1 MLRENRLRCRVIA
14 LMTALSLLTMIAV
27 PYLRVLPGAALTNG
41 NLNDGVPY
49 MVDEALTS
57 VPPGAADLTGRIKSL
72 SVKVGDNPAQT
83 GTAGGSITVDGGNG
97 NSAGLTIA
105 MTYEFPNQE
114 ALAEVLASGYSYYQ
128 MDQSIQPNNG
138 YFGDQMRV
146 IDATWNT
153 TKAAGYYSISGDGL
167 IVIHYTEEYLAY
179 LANSKG
185 MVGTLT
191 FKGNVAR
198 NQDEGGDRTFRFG
211 TTDVTVEFE
220 DAKPS
225 VTKKGAPDGSGA
237 DRAINWS
244 ITIRNPGKYAD
255 LSDYVLTDILDG
267 DTINWN
273 TANPTFNPP
282 DAVTVGSDGMSLNF
296 KRYDSLEARP
306 ETIVINYRQTSG
318 VEVGGEYQNTASLQK
333 GAEEPIT
340 DFDIVSIENGL
351 NIEKSGV
358 PDYELKDSK
367 EGKVRWTVT
376 VTHKSGDSL
385 RNVAVAER
393 DAVFNTAFADL
404 QVIDRTTGNV
414 ISPDKYTVSADG
426 KTLTFADDSTLPSSA
441 DIVYTA
447 QETEYDP
454 NGAAGSSQGLA
465 NHVEASRGDI
475 TDTAERDG
483 YVSYH
488 HALGFEKTL
497 NGPNQE
503 LGTLEWQFTLRSN
516 DNFGSG
522 DPNSRLSINGYTITD
537 PIFEDMTEA
546 EINEKIGF
554 NIYNYTNQTQSK
566 KGDQYTTGAGKVTLT
581 KTSADTIKISFDP
594 SAYPDTVINM
604 IKLYYAMNIRD
615 NLSEADW
622 TRYQNGETVRISNT
636 ATAKDRDGH
645 QGKEGTDGKD
655 IHLRVEA
662 SKNYI
667 GANDPNNYSFGNE
680 DTADRELYWS
690 VNLTKDAGFTS
701 TDRYE
706 DQLKSSNPAAGHYI
720 TPAQRAG
727 FSLIG
732 ASASAAEKTPLPAN
746 CYTIT
751 FVDASGAPVGADENA
766 AGFVI
771 TFTEGIDAL
780 TPPYHYIQLSYHS
793 TAETS
798 KVPVGENASFSNEYN
813 FGNQPNSTPGMT
825 YTRDNAAD
833 VKPLTLTLTKNW
845 NDGNNAFGNRPSTI
859 TVKVMRAK
867 AGADGSL
874 PAEPEWEL
882 VETQVLGADSTN
894 ASSHYT
900 LGTNY
905 PQWEYD
911 EDTDTLSQYYYK
923 VEEVLTDSGYELT
936 DVSDPQKAALSKE
949 PSAALNMSMTNKSTM
964 SFVKQAIDADG
975 AVTDQLSASAV
986 PIETVSI
993 DGTPT
998 KCFMFQWKVILN
1010 KDNKNQETYT
1020 DTLPDGAVYVGHDN
1034 SLPAAYHMRAYWN
1047 PNYYVDIAQ
1056 QAVVNPGWKLVDA
1069 ASSGSTVTFDVYDD
1083 IKWITYCTAV
1093 PISALEDALDDDGKL
1108 VNTLTRGDK
1117 SSSASVEVNGSAPE
1131 DTTDHLTKAFNKGV
1145 AGGYLNY
1152 TVDVNPTGKKLSNDG
1167 TIDITDILAYA
1178 GGQRSKNDQNPIPLE
1193 ALDIMLNS
1201 IKVYPLV
1208 DGEADTSNP
1217 LEPSEFSYTVRYND
1231 RDSSELEFSAPQ
1243 NGKNDGNSV
1252 RYWEIKNWKPG
1263 QEVTLTIPK
1272 NPQYTSGNPQLRI
1285 FGYNGEYSSSNL
1297 VSGKSF
1303 ETSVPNPDANGTIT
1317 AVFTVPEDTEHLVL
1331 TAASEQRY
1339 ADDRLNGY
1347 NVALDGV
1354 IGYGSGIGVEYVGD
1368 FGEYRIWEITGWQT
1382 NGQFS
1387 VTAHENPAFSALTTD
1402 TVGSVALLMFNADE
1416 PNGNNLYW
1424 PAPVSSQWEH
1434 NFRDTKTWAVTSV
1447 NEGIKHIWVASEYQN
1462 NKQYLVDTYFADENM
1477 SGVSQGPLSPA
1488 VLEISVPDQQPLR
1501 IEYNYIVT
1509 GWEEGNILKFS
1520 NAASFYEDNGEGNWN
1535 TSDNEMSTDSSAT
1548 AETLRYPTIYKTDV
1562 GNYAINDLQAEFLVA
1577 KYTDGQWVYA
1587 NNITATA
1594 GAQIPYRTLEFPEA
1608 PYTGFTEAPGSE
1620 TYPENGESRFAV
1632 LRLDKT
1638 DQGNHEDIHYFD
1650 LEEGVLYK
1658 FVEIRSPS
1666 EYRQPD
1672 WTKGYADNQEFVFY
1686 YNYAGFSG
1694 TLPAEAADKVRTIL
1708 RYGTI
1713 NVPNSQ
1719 TITLKAEKS
1728 FSGSGEL
1735 PESSTVQFE
1744 LYWSTSRNGS
1754 NQKRVTSE
1762 TLSVAK
1768 TFVPTRTIDYSNGN
1782 PVNTVSWEG
1791 LPSGYKGSPIY
1802 YFVRELSYTENGVT
1816 YFYDE
1821 ASGRYLDADGTEGRF
1836 RPVYT
1841 GNGTGTDRAVIEV
1854 NNSEGI
1860 QIRKLWVDQEGNPV
1874 TPAKEV
1880 DSAGDME
1887 VGFIVY
1893 GIKADGTKVRLLL
1906 DTEKLTSAMNY
1917 EYTLPQE
1924 NIQGSDGAVYALSD
1938 FSNFEVEENLT
1949 DEQEASMLGRFLPPK
1964 TTRKISNGTG
1974 VLEIINTDIS
1984 APVTDAAAQKI
1995 WKDGNR
2001 DHSEDVLLVELVQST
2016 NPRLTSAEL
2025 QSYVEGG
2032 AVGGI
2037 YAGNKMKSTADAK
2050 LILKGG
2056 SGTVTFGSGITA
2068 VTGANDA
2075 VSVSFEGSTLTYSG
2089 TDAGSAELSV
2099 TLESGETETLTVT
2112 AIENQQELSADNHWK
2127 CSWTD
2132 LPYSDGENIYYYYVI
2147 ERSVPDDYTVS
2158 YQRTA
2163 TADTQT
2169 THIINS
2175 LPTRQTVQK
2184 LWYADGEEM
2193 RMDDATLSALPD
2205 AITVNVYQKLK
2216 TETVGGEDGEEPVTV
2231 TTPTDISMPGA
2242 YADPASQFSG
2252 VLIKTVQLL
2261 KSEGYQIT
2269 FDDLPEKNTD
2279 GIEYVYFFKEE
2290 GTHVLDSSGEFY
2302 TLSESAYQ
2310 YIDSLTY
2317 EHNGL
2322 TASEIGTVTIRNSIK
2337 TTDLGIVKV
2346 WDDEK
2351 DHSGDSITVR
2361 IHRETVA
2368 DSEAAMANPLTL
2380 ELSEAAGST
2389 VYVPIGKQEYTI
2401 TANKPV
2407 KVNVSGDCLDDP
2419 IAQNGQKVWKFP
2431 LKGSAQEGD
2440 EATLTFTDNNET
2452 VTVHLK
2458 IVNDPMLT
2466 LSAAGTT
2473 AMTADP
2479 ADPTLTPE
2487 WSMQY
2492 TPPGGSVQTVSA
2504 NDPNVSFTS
2513 SNPNAATVDENGVL
2527 TVVNGGKTTITASY
2541 SDGGETATSEGVE
2554 LTISLPDFTVSNAE
2568 VTIGGDPVKITV
2580 TPSYGTFTYE
2590 SADTGIAE
2598 VDENGNVT
2606 GVGAGST
2613 TVTVTRTDGS
2623 GNPAGSKT
2631 VNVQVGN
2638 PNVLELTNF
2647 QSGTAYDISSFFY
2660 ANDAGSRVPSQIVI
2674 TFAGSETE
2682 SHNGQVILSGGFKV
2696 GGWSDNGAFQH
2707 SNVQGNFNTY
2717 TLDVNNW
2724 SQITQMNNATF
2735 TMNIWSGSS
2744 SVTSLTFIY
2753 PGDANPSSGTQ
2764 SAPASRSL
2772 MSRFTSRTFRLS
2784 AAMDYTAL
2792 PLSAGT
2798 GEEDTAKSGSTAV
2811 SADFNTEDC
2820 MEVTITSADGWQQ
2833 LVSGLPVYK
2842 AAADGTL
2849 HTYYY
2854 WAEEIEINGQPVA
2867 GYTVSYSFTDGDTA
2881 TSYSI
2886 NAANPGED
2894 PHVTIRNT
2902 PKESPTVE
2910 LPESGGTGTRPA
2922 YEIGGILL
2930 LVSVIGYLTYKRRR
2944 WCRE

>member
-14 LMTALSLLTMIAV
+14 LMTALSLLAMIAV

-41 NLNDGVPY
+41 NLNDGIPY
-49 MVDEALTS
+49 MVGEALTS
-57 VPPGAADLTGRIKSL
+57 APPGSADLTGRIKSL

-128 MDQSIQPNNG
+128 MDQSVQPNNV
-138 YFGDQMRV
+138 YYGDQMRV
-146 IDATWNT
+146 TDATWST
-153 TKAAGYYSISGDGL
+153 TKAAGYYSISREGL
-167 IVIHYTEEYLAY
+167 IVIHYTEDYLAY

-198 NQDEGGDRTFRFG
+198 NQNEGGDRTFRFG

-225 VTKKGAPDGSGA
+225 VTKKGTVDQSGGGL
-237 DRAINWS
+237 AINWS

-296 KRYDSLEARP
+296 KHYDSLEARP

-340 DFDIVSIENGL
+340 SFDIVPIENAL
-351 NIEKSGV
+351 DIEKSGV

-376 VTHKSGDSL
+376 VKHKSGDSL
-385 RNVAVAER
+385 RNVVVAER

-404 QVIDRTTGNV
+404 QVIDRKTGNV

-447 QETEYDP
+447 QETEYNP
-454 NGAAGSSQGLA
+454 NGAAGSSQGLE
-465 NHVEASRGDI
+465 NHVEASRDDI
-475 TDTAERDG
+475 TDTAKKDG
-483 YVSYH
+483 YVLYR

-516 DNFGSG
+516 DNSGSG

-566 KGDQYTTGAGKVTLT
+566 MGDQHTTGAGKVTLT
-581 KTSADTIKISFDP
+581 KTSADTIKINFDP

-604 IKLYYAMNIRD
+604 IKLYYAMDIRD

-622 TRYQNGETVRISNT
+622 NRYQKGETVRISNT

-667 GANDPNNYSFGNE
+667 GANDPNNYSFGLE

-701 TDRYE
+701 ADVYE

-732 ASASAAEKTPLPAN
+732 ASASAAEKTPLPAD

-798 KVPVGENASFSNEYN
+798 KVPKGENASFSNEYD

-825 YTRDNAAD
+825 YTRDNPAD

-923 VEEVLTDSGYELT
+923 VEEVLADSSYELT

-964 SFVKQAIDADG
+964 SFVKQAIDANG

-1020 DTLPDGAVYVGHDN
+1020 DTLPDGAVYVSHDN

-1047 PNYYVDIAQ
+1047 PNHYEDIVQ
-1056 QAVVNPGWKLVDA
+1056 QAAVNPYWKLVDA
-1069 ASSGSTVTFDVYDD
+1069 ASSGSTVTFDVYDN
-1083 IKWITYCTAV
+1083 IKWITYWTAV
-1093 PISALEDALDDDGKL
+1093 PISALEDALDEDGKL

-1117 SSSASVEVNGSAPE
+1117 SSSASVEVNGSAPD
-1131 DTTDHLTKAFNKGV
+1131 DTTDHITKAFNKGV

-1178 GGQRSKNDQNPIPLE
+1178 GGQKSKDNQTPIPLE
-1193 ALDIMLNS
+1193 DLDIMLNS

-1217 LEPSEFSYTVRYND
+1217 LDPSEFSYTIGYNVSHEPKYLSVTD
-1231 RDSSELEFSAPQ
+1231 LADSTYPSQWIITDWTPGEVLTVTLDQRDPNE
-1243 NGKNDGNSV
+1243 NGNIYLKAITAESNGNWTDWSHGITV
-1252 RYWEIKNWKPG
+1252 QFPNFTNG
-1263 QEVTLTIPK
+1263 QATASLTIPDDCTGIAVLDYHK
-1272 NPQYTSGNPQLRI
+1272 WYKQEQPTLAQGVAAAYTQA
-1285 FGYNGEYSSSNL
+1285 
-1297 VSGKSF
+1297 K
-1303 ETSVPNPDANGTIT
+1303 D
-1317 AVFTVPEDTEHLVL
+1317 
-1331 TAASEQRY
+1331 
-1339 ADDRLNGY
+1339 
-1347 NVALDGV
+1347 
-1354 IGYGSGIGVEYVGD
+1354 
-1368 FGEYRIWEITGWQT
+1368 
-1382 NGQFS
+1382 
-1387 VTAHENPAFSALTTD
+1387 
-1402 TVGSVALLMFNADE
+1402 
-1416 PNGNNLYW
+1416 
-1424 PAPVSSQWEH
+1424 
-1434 NFRDTKTWAVTSV
+1434 
-1447 NEGIKHIWVASEYQN
+1447 
-1462 NKQYLVDTYFADENM
+1462 
-1477 SGVSQGPLSPA
+1477 SPA

-1501 IEYNYIVT
+1501 IEYNYIVN

-1520 NAASFYEDNGEGNWN
+1520 NTASFYEDNGEGNWK
-1535 TSDNEMSTDSSAT
+1535 TSDNEMSTESSAT

-1587 NNITATA
+1587 NNITAKA

-1620 TYPENGESRFAV
+1620 SYPENGESRFAV

-1650 LEEGVLYK
+1650 LEGGVLYK
-1658 FVEIRSPS
+1658 FVEISSPS

-1672 WTKGYADNQEFVFY
+1672 WTKGYAENQEFVFY

-1735 PESSTVQFE
+1735 PESSTVQFA
-1744 LYWSTSRNGS
+1744 LYWSTSRSGS
-1754 NQKRVTSE
+1754 NQKLVTSE
-1762 TLSVAK
+1762 TLGVAN
-1768 TFVPTRTIDYSNGN
+1768 TFVPTRPINYIAGSPG
-1782 PVNTVSWEG
+1782 NTVSWEG

-1802 YFVRELSYTENGVT
+1802 YFVRELSYTADGVT
-1816 YFYDE
+1816 YNYDE
-1821 ASGRYLDADGTEGRF
+1821 ASGKYRDADGKEGRF

-1841 GNGTGTDRAVIEV
+1841 GNGTSTDRAVIEV

-1860 QIRKLWVDQEGNPV
+1860 QVRKLWVDQEGNKV

-1880 DSAGDME
+1880 NSAGDME

-1924 NIQGSDGAVYALSD
+1924 NIQGSDGDTYALSD

-1984 APVTDAAAQKI
+1984 APITDAAAQKI

-2016 NPRLTSAEL
+2016 NPRLTSEEL
-2025 QSYVEGG
+2025 RSYVEGG

-2056 SGTVTFGSGITA
+2056 SGTVTFDSGITA

-2099 TLESGETETLTVT
+2099 TLESGEAKTLTVT

-2163 TADTQT
+2163 AADTQT

-2175 LPTRQTVQK
+2175 LPTRLTVQK
-2184 LWYADGEEM
+2184 LWYADREEM

-2231 TTPTDISMPGA
+2231 TTPTEISMPGE

-2269 FDDLPEKNTD
+2269 FDDLPVKNAD

-2290 GTHVLDSSGEFY
+2290 GTHVLDDSGEFY
-2302 TLSESAYQ
+2302 TLSESAYH

-2322 TASEIGTVTIRNSIK
+2322 TAAEIGTVTIRNTIK
-2337 TTDLGIVKV
+2337 TAELSIVKV

-2407 KVNVSGDCLDDP
+2407 KVNVSGDCLEGDP
-2419 IAQNGQKVWKFP
+2419 IAQNERKVWKFP
-2431 LKGSAQEGD
+2431 LKVSAQVGD

-2458 IVNDPMLT
+2458 IVNDPLLE
-2466 LSAAGTT
+2466 LSAADT

-2492 TPPGGSVQTVSA
+2492 TPPGGSAQTVSA

-2554 LTISLPDFTVSNAE
+2554 LTISLPDFTVNGAE

-2631 VNVQVGN
+2631 ANVTVQKGTVEGTVKNRYDESKSYDFVYNPADNTITLTGYFAAWGSGHYPKFEEIETLCDLVPIQFEIKDYTGEVQWHFGQFGVNYSTAHTIQNDNNTLSFSQLLSGKIMLSNSGN
-2638 PNVLELTNF
+2638 QT
-2647 QSGTAYDISSFFY
+2647 
-2660 ANDAGSRVPSQIVI
+2660 IVI
-2674 TFAGSETE
+2674 TVKPDT
-2682 SHNGQVILSGGFKV
+2682 
-2696 GGWSDNGAFQH
+2696 
-2707 SNVQGNFNTY
+2707 
-2717 TLDVNNW
+2717 
-2724 SQITQMNNATF
+2724 
-2735 TMNIWSGSS
+2735 S
-2744 SVTSLTFIY
+2744 SVPNAF
-2753 PGDANPSSGTQ
+2753 N
-2764 SAPASRSL
+2764 APASRSL

-2798 GEEDTAKSGSTAV
+2798 GEDTAKSGSTAV

-2820 MEVTITSADGWQQ
+2820 MEVTITSADNWQQ
-2833 LVSGLPVYK
+2833 LFSGLPVYK

-2854 WAEEIEINGQPVA
+2854 WAEEIAINGQPVA

-2930 LVSVIGYLTYKRRR
+2930 LVSAIGYLTYKRRR

>member
-57 VPPGAADLTGRIKSL
+57 APPGAADLTGRIKAL

-83 GTAGGSITVDGGNG
+83 GTAGGSVTVDGGNG

-138 YFGDQMRV
+138 YFGDHMCV

-225 VTKKGAPDGSGA
+225 VTKSGTPDGSGA

-351 NIEKSGV
+351 EIEKSGV

-385 RNVAVAER
+385 RNVAVAEQ

-454 NGAAGSSQGLA
+454 NGEAGSSQGLE
-465 NHVEASRGDI
+465 NHVAASRDDI
-475 TDTAERDG
+475 TDTAETDG
-483 YVSYH
+483 YVSYQ

-516 DNFGSG
+516 DNYGNG
-522 DPNSRLSINGYTITD
+522 NPNSKLSVNGYTITD
-537 PIFEDMTEA
+537 PIFADMTEA

-554 NIYNYTNQTQSK
+554 IIYNYSNQTQSK

-604 IKLYYAMNIRD
+604 IKLYYAMDIRD

-622 TRYQNGETVRISNT
+622 NRYQNGETVRISNT

-667 GANDPNNYSFGNE
+667 GANDPNNYSFGSE
-680 DTADRELYWS
+680 DTDDRELYWS

-706 DQLKSSNPAAGHYI
+706 DRLKSSNPAAGHYI

-732 ASASAAEKTPLPAN
+732 ASTSAAEKTPLPAD

-798 KVPVGENASFSNEYN
+798 KVPIGENASFSNEYD
-813 FGNQPNSTPGMT
+813 FGNHPNSTPGMT
-825 YTRDNAAD
+825 YTRDNPAD

-882 VETQVLGADSTN
+882 VEKQVLGADSTN

-923 VEEVLTDSGYELT
+923 VEEVLADSGYELT
-936 DVSDPQKAALSKE
+936 DVSNPQKAALSKE

-1010 KDNKNQETYT
+1010 KDHKNLETYT

-1056 QAVVNPGWKLVDA
+1056 QAAVNPGWKLVDA

-1093 PISALEDALDDDGKL
+1093 PISALEDALDEDGKL

-1131 DTTDHLTKAFNKGV
+1131 DTTDHITKAFNKGV

-1152 TVDVNPTGKKLSNDG
+1152 TVDVNPTGKKLTNDG

-1178 GGQRSKNDQNPIPLE
+1178 GGQKSKNNQSPIPLE
-1193 ALDIMLNS
+1193 DLDIMLNS
-1201 IKVYPLV
+1201 IKIYPLV

-1217 LEPSEFSYTVRYND
+1217 LDPSEFSYTVRYHGQNG
-1231 RDSSELEFSAPQ
+1231 SEPELEVVDYS
-1243 NGKNDGNSV
+1243 G
-1252 RYWEIKNWKPG
+1252 
-1263 QEVTLTIPK
+1263 VTLT
-1272 NPQYTSGNPQLRI
+1272 NEMGTYNLQLDNTKKVNKVVI
-1285 FGYNGEYSSSNL
+1285 YL
-1297 VSGKSF
+1297 DK
-1303 ETSVPNPDANGTIT
+1303 DA
-1317 AVFTVPEDTEHLVL
+1317 
-1331 TAASEQRY
+1331 
-1339 ADDRLNGY
+1339 
-1347 NVALDGV
+1347 
-1354 IGYGSGIGVEYVGD
+1354 
-1368 FGEYRIWEITGWQT
+1368 ITGWYHQASAHWG
-1382 NGQFS
+1382 NGQNSYFQANGVEN
-1387 VTAHENPAFSALTTD
+1387 VTVNVNAVIDSLQIVKRQGDSIPITKFEVFYEDIYPR
-1402 TVGSVALLMFNADE
+1402 VA
-1416 PNGNNLYW
+1416 
-1424 PAPVSSQWEH
+1424 
-1434 NFRDTKTWAVTSV
+1434 T
-1447 NEGIKHIWVASEYQN
+1447 
-1462 NKQYLVDTYFADENM
+1462 
-1477 SGVSQGPLSPA
+1477 
-1488 VLEISVPDQQPLR
+1488 LEISVPDQQPLR

-1520 NAASFYEDNGEGNWN
+1520 NTASFYEDNGEGNWN

-1587 NNITATA
+1587 NNITTTA

-1638 DQGNHEDIHYFD
+1638 DQGNHEDIHNFD

-1658 FVEIRSPS
+1658 FVEISSPS

-1762 TLSVAK
+1762 TLSVAE
-1768 TFVPTRTIDYSNGN
+1768 TFVQTRTINYSNGN

-1816 YFYDE
+1816 YFYDA
-1821 ASGRYLDADGTEGRF
+1821 ASGKYLDADGAEGRF

-1874 TPAKEV
+1874 TPAKEA

-2056 SGTVTFGSGITA
+2056 SGTVTFSSGITA

-2099 TLESGETETLTVT
+2099 TLESGEAETLTVT

-2193 RMDDATLSALPD
+2193 RMDEATLSALPD

-2231 TTPTDISMPGA
+2231 TTPTDISMPGE

-2252 VLIKTVQLL
+2252 VLIKIVQLL

-2269 FDDLPEKNTD
+2269 FDDLPEKNAD

-2290 GTHVLDSSGEFY
+2290 GTHVLDNSGEFY
-2302 TLSESAYQ
+2302 TLSESAYH

-2337 TTDLGIVKV
+2337 TADLGIVKV

-2361 IHRETVA
+2361 IHRETIA

-2431 LKGSAQEGD
+2431 LAGSAQEGD

-2466 LSAAGTT
+2466 LSAAGT

-2487 WSMQY
+2487 WSMLY

-2554 LTISLPDFTVSNAE
+2554 LTVSLPDFTVSGAE

-2623 GNPAGSKT
+2623 GNPAGSQT
-2631 VNVQVGN
+2631 ANVQVGN
-2638 PNVLELTNF
+2638 PNVLELTDF
-2647 QSGTAYDISSFFY
+2647 VSGKWYDISSFFY
-2660 ANDAGSRVPSQIVI
+2660 ANETGSRIPKQITVDFDGGSGNAQVVLNG
-2674 TFAGSETE
+2674 TFTRTNWSV
-2682 SHNGQVILSGGFKV
+2682 N
-2696 GGWSDNGAFQH
+2696 SDNDFQYTGI
-2707 SNVQGNFNTY
+2707 SGNPVTFDVEQWNTY
-2717 TLDVNNW
+2717 TK
-2724 SQITQMNNATF
+2724 MENAKIKF
-2735 TMNIWSGSS
+2735 NYYSGAYP
-2744 SVTSLTFIY
+2744 TTLTFIY
-2753 PGDANPSSGTQ
+2753 DDTSSVTNAFN
-2764 SAPASRSL
+2764 APASRSL

-2798 GEEDTAKSGSTAV
+2798 GEDTAKSGSTAV
-2811 SADFNTEDC
+2811 SADFDTEDC
-2820 MEVTITSADGWQQ
+2820 MEVTITSADNWQQ

-2849 HTYYY
+2849 YTYYY

-2930 LVSVIGYLTYKRRR
+2930 LVSAIGYLTYKRRR

>member
-41 NLNDGVPY
+41 NLNDGIPY

-57 VPPGAADLTGRIKSL
+57 VPPGAADLTSRIKSL

-225 VTKKGAPDGSGA
+225 VTKRGAPDGSGA

-483 YVSYH
+483 YVLYH

-516 DNFGSG
+516 DNSGSG

-537 PIFEDMTEA
+537 PIFANMTEA

-667 GANDPNNYSFGNE
+667 GASDPNNYSFGSE
-680 DTADRELYWS
+680 DMADRELYWS

-727 FSLIG
+727 FSLVG
-732 ASASAAEKTPLPAN
+732 ASASAAEKTPIPAD

-798 KVPVGENASFSNEYN
+798 KVPVGENASFSNEYD

-825 YTRDNAAD
+825 YTRDNPAD

-894 ASSHYT
+894 ASSYYT

-923 VEEVLTDSGYELT
+923 VEEVLADSGYELT

-986 PIETVSI
+986 PIETVLI

-1010 KDNKNQETYT
+1010 KDHKNLETYT

-1056 QAVVNPGWKLVDA
+1056 QAAVNPGWKLVDA

-1093 PISALEDALDDDGKL
+1093 PISALEDALDEDGKL

-1152 TVDVNPTGKKLSNDG
+1152 TVDVNPTGKKLTNDG

-1193 ALDIMLNS
+1193 DLDIMLNS

-1217 LEPSEFSYTVRYND
+1217 LDPSEFSYTIGYNVSHEPKNLSVTD
-1231 RDSSELEFSAPQ
+1231 LSDSTYPSQWIITDWTPGEVLTVTLDQRDPNE
-1243 NGKNDGNSV
+1243 NGNIYLKTITAESNGNFTDWNHGTSV
-1252 RYWEIKNWKPG
+1252 QFPSFTNG
-1263 QEVTLTIPK
+1263 QATASLTIPDDCTGIAVLDYHK
-1272 NPQYTSGNPQLRI
+1272 WYNQNEPTLAQGVAAAYTQ
-1285 FGYNGEYSSSNL
+1285 
-1297 VSGKSF
+1297 
-1303 ETSVPNPDANGTIT
+1303 A
-1317 AVFTVPEDTEHLVL
+1317 ED
-1331 TAASEQRY
+1331 
-1339 ADDRLNGY
+1339 
-1347 NVALDGV
+1347 
-1354 IGYGSGIGVEYVGD
+1354 
-1368 FGEYRIWEITGWQT
+1368 
-1382 NGQFS
+1382 
-1387 VTAHENPAFSALTTD
+1387 
-1402 TVGSVALLMFNADE
+1402 
-1416 PNGNNLYW
+1416 
-1424 PAPVSSQWEH
+1424 
-1434 NFRDTKTWAVTSV
+1434 
-1447 NEGIKHIWVASEYQN
+1447 
-1462 NKQYLVDTYFADENM
+1462 
-1477 SGVSQGPLSPA
+1477 SPA

-1520 NAASFYEDNGEGNWN
+1520 NTASFYEDNGEGNWN

-1587 NNITATA
+1587 NNITTTA

-1754 NQKRVTSE
+1754 NQKLVTSE
-1762 TLSVAK
+1762 TLSVAE
-1768 TFVPTRTIDYSNGN
+1768 TFVPTRTINYSNGN

-1816 YFYDE
+1816 YFYDA
-1821 ASGRYLDADGTEGRF
+1821 ASGKYLDEDGTEGRF

-1841 GNGTGTDRAVIEV
+1841 GNGTSTDRAVIEV

-1874 TPAKEV
+1874 TPAKEA

-2016 NPRLTSAEL
+2016 NPKLTSAEL

-2205 AITVNVYQKLK
+2205 SITVNVYQKLK

-2231 TTPTDISMPGA
+2231 TTPTDISMPGE

-2269 FDDLPEKNTD
+2269 FDDLPEKNAD

-2337 TTDLGIVKV
+2337 TTNLGIVKV

-2431 LKGSAQEGD
+2431 LAGSAQEGD

-2623 GNPAGSKT
+2623 GNPSGSETANVT
-2631 VNVQVGN
+2631 VQKGTVEGTVKNRYNESKSYDFVYNPADNTITLTGNFDAWGSGHYPKFEEIETLCDLVPIQFEIKDYTGEVQWHFGQFGVNYSTAHTIQNDNNTLSFSQLLSDKIMLSNSGN
-2638 PNVLELTNF
+2638 QT
-2647 QSGTAYDISSFFY
+2647 
-2660 ANDAGSRVPSQIVI
+2660 IVI
-2674 TFAGSETE
+2674 TVKPDT
-2682 SHNGQVILSGGFKV
+2682 
-2696 GGWSDNGAFQH
+2696 
-2707 SNVQGNFNTY
+2707 
-2717 TLDVNNW
+2717 
-2724 SQITQMNNATF
+2724 
-2735 TMNIWSGSS
+2735 S
-2744 SVTSLTFIY
+2744 SVTNAF
-2753 PGDANPSSGTQ
+2753 N
-2764 SAPASRSL
+2764 APASRSL

-2930 LVSVIGYLTYKRRR
+2930 LVSAIRYLTYKRRR